1 MEKSSIGHTFNLNR
15 YTLWTGL
22 LLILFI
28 ALGFFHD
35 TLTRFDF
42 MVMKQVWLLR
52 SDLLNN
58 FFIFMTYVGSAFV
71 SIPLLIV
78 LGTYF
83 LVNKK
88 IKLSLVLVFN
98 LIGVRAMNRF
108 LKKGYNRTRPDEN
121 PLLDVG
127 GLSFPSGHAMNTVAF
142 IGFLGYLLWTYL
154 RKKGKQAGYALMAT
168 WTLVF
173 LIGFS
178 RVYLGVHFPSDVI
191 AGFAAGGIWLI
202 LTIVFL
208 KGLRDKREND
218 TGG

>member
-1 MEKSSIGHTFNLNR
+1 MEKSSIVHTFSLNR
-15 YTLWTGL
+15 YALWTGL

-28 ALGFFHD
+28 TLGFFHD

-108 LKKGYNRTRPDEN
+108 LKKGYNRARPDEN
-121 PLLDVG
+121 PLLDVS
-127 GLSFPSGHAMNTVAF
+127 GLSFPSGHAMNSAAF

-208 KGLRDKREND
+208 KGLTDKREND